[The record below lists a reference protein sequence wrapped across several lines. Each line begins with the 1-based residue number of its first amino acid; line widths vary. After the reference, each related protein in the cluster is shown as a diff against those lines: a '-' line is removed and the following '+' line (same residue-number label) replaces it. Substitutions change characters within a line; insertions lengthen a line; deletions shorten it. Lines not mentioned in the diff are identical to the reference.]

1 MGKKVKA
8 HRYCTVLS
16 GSEMDKQSQS
26 VCPGSRPPKVKRLH
40 RLGNYQTEFVR
51 AGRRHDV
58 LGASSPSANQG
69 HCSQLSNVSLVS
81 RSPPPP
87 PPTLLFDHQT
97 VSFLSRRIGL
107 FLSLVAMIQP
117 ATLVLATGVNSERH
131 E

>member
-1 MGKKVKA
+1 MRPVCDRDDDGFFDE
-8 HRYCTVLS
+8 
-16 GSEMDKQSQS
+16 GSCSAGLPQWPARSD
-26 VCPGSRPPKVKRLH
+26 KRLH
-40 RLGNYQTEFVR
+40 RPGHTQCLSISER
-51 AGRRHDV
+51 LKSRRRRDV
-58 LGASSPSANQG
+58 LGESSPSANQG

-117 ATLVLATGVNSERH
+117 ASLVLATGVNSERH